1 MEYKQTIVLRNGLNM
16 RKGKMITQGA
26 HASMRA
32 ILMLGHQDI
41 CAERELL
48 AEETRKEHLQ
58 VREEGK
64 RQVKRALEHYD
75 LEVVLVVGY
84 RRRLRSVTSA
94 SISASEF
101 HRSPRWL
108 RS

>member
-1 MEYKQTIVLRNGLNM
+1 
-16 RKGKMITQGA
+16 
-26 HASMRA
+26 MRA

-41 CAERELL
+41 CAECELL
-48 AEETRKEHLQ
+48 AEETCKEHLQ

-84 RRRLRSVTSA
+84 RYRRRLRSVTSA